1 METNLSQA
9 SLGFRHLEGHHVGLA
24 MADGSRLD
32 MVEMVSAGS
41 GDVRSL
47 WLDVDGEDVFI
58 QKADV
63 IAVWE
68 AATINA
74 A

>member
-1 METNLSQA
+1 MGTNLSQA
-9 SLGFRHLEGHHVGLA
+9 IDFRHLEGHRVGLT

-32 MVEMVSAGS
+32 MVDVVSAGC
-41 GDVRSL
+41 GDVTSL
-47 WLDVDGEDVFI
+47 WLDVDGEDIFI

-63 IAVWE
+63 IAVSE
-68 AATINA
+68 AATIHA